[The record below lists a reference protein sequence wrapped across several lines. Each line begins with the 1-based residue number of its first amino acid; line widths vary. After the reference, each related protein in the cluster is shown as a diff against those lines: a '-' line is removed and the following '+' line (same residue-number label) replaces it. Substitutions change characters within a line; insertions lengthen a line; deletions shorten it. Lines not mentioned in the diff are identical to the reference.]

1 MKLIQ
6 LTDIR
11 APTVWLEV
19 LGLPCSRRV
28 PSGSLSVMYQV
39 RTWHGLENLPYW
51 GSLSPLLFLM
61 GKALE
66 LMSSMGLW
74 SQKVKVLVAQSCLT
88 LCNPIDCSPTGS
100 SVCGILQARILE
112 WVTIPFSRG
121 SFRPRGFTGRF
132 ASQITEKAPNPAI
145 MTLVLWYNL

>member
-1 MKLIQ
+1 MRKLKLIQ

-11 APTVWLEV
+11 APSVWLEV

-88 LCNPIDCSPTGS
+88 LWDPTDCSPSGS
-100 SVCGILQARILE
+100 SVHGILQTRILE
-112 WVTIPFSRG
+112 WAVISFSRR
-121 SFRPRGFTGRF
+121 SSRPRDQTQVSCIACGFFT
-132 ASQITEKAPNPAI
+132 I
-145 MTLVLWYNL
+145 

>member
-1 MKLIQ
+1 MKKMKLIQ

-74 SQKVKVLVAQSCLT
+74 SQKVKVLGAQSCLT
-88 LCNPIDCSPTGS
+88 LWDPMDCSPSGS
-100 SVCGILQARILE
+100 SVHGILQTRILE
-112 WVTIPFSRG
+112 WAVISFSRRSSQRRDWTQVSG
-121 SFRPRGFTGRF
+121 TAGRLFFTNGATRE
-132 ASQITEKAPNPAI
+132 QK
-145 MTLVLWYNL
+145 

>member
-11 APTVWLEV
+11 APSVWLEV

-88 LCNPIDCSPTGS
+88 LWDPTDCSPSGS
-100 SVCGILQARILE
+100 SVHGILQTRILE
-112 WVTIPFSRG
+112 WAVISFSRR
-121 SFRPRGFTGRF
+121 SSRPRDQTQVSCIACGFFT
-132 ASQITEKAPNPAI
+132 I
-145 MTLVLWYNL
+145 

>member
-74 SQKVKVLVAQSCLT
+74 SQKVKVLGAQSCLT
-88 LCNPIDCSPTGS
+88 LWDPMDCSPSGS
-100 SVCGILQARILE
+100 SVHGILQTRILE
-112 WVTIPFSRG
+112 WAVISFSRR
-121 SFRPRGFTGRF
+121 SSRPRDQTQVSCIACGFFT
-132 ASQITEKAPNPAI
+132 I
-145 MTLVLWYNL
+145 

>member
-1 MKLIQ
+1 MYVCVCVCVCRHTHRQTI
-6 LTDIR
+6 
-11 APTVWLEV
+11 
-19 LGLPCSRRV
+19 RV
-28 PSGSLSVMYQV
+28 PRVVQTEREDFGQPRVEAKGSGADDTDPTNTPPVSD
-39 RTWHGLENLPYW
+39 NC
-51 GSLSPLLFLM
+51 
-61 GKALE
+61 KK
-66 LMSSMGLW
+66 
-74 SQKVKVLVAQSCLT
+74 KVKVLVAQSCLT

>member
-1 MKLIQ
+1 MKKMKLIQ

-88 LCNPIDCSPTGS
+88 LWDPTDCSPSGS
-100 SVCGILQARILE
+100 SVHGILQTRILE
-112 WVTIPFSRG
+112 WAVISFSRR
-121 SFRPRGFTGRF
+121 SSRPRDQTQVSCIACGFFT
-132 ASQITEKAPNPAI
+132 I
-145 MTLVLWYNL
+145 

>member
-1 MKLIQ
+1 MRKLKLIQ

-11 APTVWLEV
+11 APSVWLEV

-39 RTWHGLENLPYW
+39 RTWHGLENPPYW

-74 SQKVKVLVAQSCLT
+74 SQKLKVLVAQSCLT
-88 LCNPIDCSPTGS
+88 LWDPTDCSPSGS
-100 SVCGILQARILE
+100 SVHGILQTRVLE
-112 WVTIPFSRG
+112 WAVISFSRR
-121 SFRPRGFTGRF
+121 SSRPRDQTQVSCIACGFFT
-132 ASQITEKAPNPAI
+132 I
-145 MTLVLWYNL
+145 

>member
-1 MKLIQ
+1 MRKLKLIQ

-11 APTVWLEV
+11 APSVWLEV

-39 RTWHGLENLPYW
+39 RTWHGLENPPYW

-88 LCNPIDCSPTGS
+88 LWDPTDCSPSGS
-100 SVCGILQARILE
+100 SVHGIFQTRVLE
-112 WVTIPFSRG
+112 WAVISFSRR
-121 SFRPRGFTGRF
+121 SSRPRDQTQVSCIACGFFT
-132 ASQITEKAPNPAI
+132 I
-145 MTLVLWYNL
+145 

>member
-1 MKLIQ
+1 MKKMKLIQ

-74 SQKVKVLVAQSCLT
+74 SQKVKVLGAQSCLT
-88 LCNPIDCSPTGS
+88 LWDPTDCSPSGS
-100 SVCGILQARILE
+100 SVHGILQTRILE
-112 WVTIPFSRG
+112 WAVISFSRR
-121 SFRPRGFTGRF
+121 SSRPRDQTQVSCIACGFFT
-132 ASQITEKAPNPAI
+132 I
-145 MTLVLWYNL
+145 